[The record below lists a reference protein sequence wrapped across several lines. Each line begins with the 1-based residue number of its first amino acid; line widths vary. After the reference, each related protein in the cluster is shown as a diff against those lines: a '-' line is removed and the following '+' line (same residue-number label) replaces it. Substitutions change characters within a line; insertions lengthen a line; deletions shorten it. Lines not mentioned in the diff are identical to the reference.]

1 MLTGQLY
8 CPQIDWSIY
17 DDWNKSFYRE
27 YACRSLMLDPTQQ
40 LTKRCDCLLMPG
52 LSPGMSRNNTV
63 NPPSFMFSHYA
74 LVQFGFYIL
83 LLEDEVLSK
92 IITRRGSV
100 ISRIVFINDSGELGA
115 KLLHPDLETVDLVH
129 MYLAGKQG
137 HVVEK
142 VIWSCNL

>member
-52 LSPGMSRNNTV
+52 LSPGMSRNNTGELSFFHV
-63 NPPSFMFSHYA
+63 FTLRPSSVWVLYPS
-74 LVQFGFYIL
+74 
-83 LLEDEVLSK
+83 EDEVLSK

>member
-1 MLTGQLY
+1 
-8 CPQIDWSIY
+8 
-17 DDWNKSFYRE
+17 
-27 YACRSLMLDPTQQ
+27 MLDPTQQ
-40 LTKRCDCLLMPG
+40 LTKRSEPQSG
-52 LSPGMSRNNTV
+52 HVPRNKTV
-63 NPPSFMFSHYA
+63 TSEFSSFMFSHYA

-129 MYLAGKQG
+129 MRLAGKQG

-142 VIWSCNL
+142 VIWSWNL